1 MIPTPESLRANRLW
15 SGAAALLL
23 AAAVA
28 AVGWFVSP
36 SPYVFLIVLAAA
48 AVVGVLAYRFGT
60 RRGRRRLAVLA
71 RPFPDDWQRI
81 LDERV
86 AFYAAL
92 TDEEQDRFRK
102 LVAVFLDETPITA
115 AGCEV
120 DDACR
125 LLVAASAVVPIFG
138 FPAWEYGMLREVVV
152 RGEEFDF
159 RFPGELSDSV
169 GIQGLVGNSGGAFN
183 GVMVLSKAD
192 LVRGFDVPDDKH
204 NVGIH
209 EFAHLIDKAGGAID
223 GVPASLPRECLRPWL
238 QLVREELRRRYVD
251 WPDIPE
257 YAFTNEQEFFAVAT
271 EYFFEAPEEL
281 AARHPRLYEMLE
293 RVFRQNMRSRLRG
306 LVRKIARPKR
316 RRRQKRPA

>member
-1 MIPTPESLRANRLW
+1 MIPTPESLRANRLF
-15 SGAAALLL
+15 SGAVAALL
-23 AAAVA
+23 AAAAA
-28 AVGWFVSP
+28 AVGWFASGGIGVL
-36 SPYVFLIVLAAA
+36 VVVLAAA
-48 AVVGVLAYRFGT
+48 AAVGILAYRLGT

-71 RPFPDDWQRI
+71 RPFPDDWQRV
-81 LDERV
+81 LGERV

-92 TDEEQDRFRK
+92 SDEERDRFRK

-120 DDACR
+120 DDTCR
-125 LLVAASAVVPIFG
+125 LLVAASAVIPIFG

-159 RFPGELSDSV
+159 RFPGALSETV
-169 GIQGLVGNSGGAFN
+169 GIQGLVGNTGGAFN

-192 LVRGFDVPDDKH
+192 LIRGFEAPEDKH

-209 EFAHLIDKAGGAID
+209 EFAHLIDKADGAVD

-238 QLVREELRRRYVD
+238 LLVREELRQAGAAFS
-251 WPDIPE
+251 DIPE

-271 EYFFEAPEEL
+271 EYFFGAPEEL
-281 AARHPRLYEMLE
+281 AARHPQLYEMLE
-293 RVFRQNMRSRLRG
+293 RVFRQNTRSRLRG

-316 RRRQKRPA
+316 RRTRKHLT

>member
-1 MIPTPESLRANRLW
+1 MIPTPESLRANRW
-15 SGAAALLL
+15 SSGVAALLL

-28 AVGWFVSP
+28 AGGWFAVASTRVS
-36 SPYVFLIVLAAA
+36 LIVLVAAA
-48 AVVGVLAYRFGT
+48 AAGVLAYRFGT

-71 RPFPDDWQRI
+71 RPFPEGWERI
-81 LDERV
+81 LNERV
-86 AFYAAL
+86 AFYATL

-138 FPAWEYGMLREVVV
+138 LPAWEYGMLREVIV

-159 RFPGELSDSV
+159 RFPGELRETA
-169 GIQGLVGNSGGAFN
+169 GIQGLVGNTGGAFN

-209 EFAHLIDKAGGAID
+209 EFAHLIDKAGGAVD

-238 QLVREELRRRYVD
+238 QLVREELRLKYVD

-281 AARHPRLYEMLE
+281 AAGHPRLYEMLE
-293 RVFRQNMRSRLRG
+293 RVFRQNTRSRLRG
-306 LVRKIARPKR
+306 LVRKIARPR
-316 RRRQKRPA
+316 RRRRRKGPT

>member
-15 SGAAALLL
+15 SGAAAVLL
-23 AAAVA
+23 AAAIA

-36 SPYVFLIVLAAA
+36 SRSVFLIVLAAA
-48 AVVGVLAYRFGT
+48 GAGGVLAYRFGT
-60 RRGRRRLAVLA
+60 RRGRRRLAALA
-71 RPFPDDWQRI
+71 RPFPEEWQRI
-81 LDERV
+81 LAERV

-120 DDACR
+120 DDTCR
-125 LLVAASAVVPIFG
+125 LLVAASAVIPIFG
-138 FPAWEYGMLREVVV
+138 FPAWEYGMLREVIV
-152 RGEEFDF
+152 RGEQFDF
-159 RFPGELSDSV
+159 RFPGEPSDSV

-183 GVMVLSKAD
+183 GVMVLSRAD
-192 LVRGFDVPDDKH
+192 LIRGFQAPEDKH

-209 EFAHLIDKAGGAID
+209 EFAHLIDKADGSVD

-238 QLVREELRRRYVD
+238 LLVREELRQAGTAFS
-251 WPDIPE
+251 DIPE

-271 EYFFEAPEEL
+271 EYFFGAPEEL
-281 AARHPRLYEMLE
+281 AAKHPQLYEMLE
-293 RVFRQNMRSRLRG
+293 RVFRQNTRRRLRG
-306 LVRKIARPKR
+306 LMRKIARPQR
-316 RRRQKRPA
+316 RRRRKRPA